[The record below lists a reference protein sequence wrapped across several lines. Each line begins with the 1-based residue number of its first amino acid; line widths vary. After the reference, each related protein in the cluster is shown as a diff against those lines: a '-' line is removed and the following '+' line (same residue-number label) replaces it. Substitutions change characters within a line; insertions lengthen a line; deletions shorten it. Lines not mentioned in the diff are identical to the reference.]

1 MLECLE
7 FRAEKNS
14 LGGEFQQYGKFSFS
28 RLEKGQG
35 LTVANTLRRV
45 LLYELPAVGIT
56 SVLIRTSNRTSEA
69 SENKNFEKESA
80 SGYNSDSSSIT
91 SAEQKLLGFESVKN
105 LENTNNEKKLSL
117 ENRTD
122 ISSQNGFFTG
132 ANLSTEISGLSEVA
146 SSHHEFSTLPGVKE
160 SVLEIL
166 FNLKSVV
173 FENIFSYSSI
183 QKGTLAL
190 RVDNFESTKDLDVSL
205 SAVSST
211 SPGVD
216 KVHPLRGFSK
226 AETLKDYKIRASQL
240 ILPSEIRLIHP
251 NQILATLT
259 KPETTFELEFTIE
272 KITQSDLTSTS
283 SFSGRAPNR
292 STRNRRILPIDGTI
306 FPVKKVNYTIEQD
319 SFGKEIVFFEVWT
332 NGGLH
337 PRDAIFQSIEKV
349 IKLFQTFQE

>member
-7 FRAEKNS
+7 FRDEKNALETGLDGVAGDTGRS
-14 LGGEFQQYGKFSFS
+14 HQYGKFSFS

-56 SVLIRTSNRTSEA
+56 SVFIRTS
-69 SENKNFEKESA
+69 
-80 SGYNSDSSSIT
+80 SGGVGFSPTGDRRQSLQPGLEEVASSS
-91 SAEQKLLGFESVKN
+91 SAFGPPE
-105 LENTNNEKKLSL
+105 LEGASPPNAGTERL
-117 ENRTD
+117 D
-122 ISSQNGFFTG
+122 IGTK
-132 ANLSTEISGLSEVA
+132 STTPVVGLSAGAEIALLSDVA

-166 FNLKSVV
+166 LNLKSVV
-173 FENIFSYSSI
+173 FENIFAYSSM
-183 QKGTLAL
+183 QKG
-190 RVDNFESTKDLDVSL
+190 SL
-205 SAVSST
+205 SLKRDETTLNQDVERSPQSSET
-211 SPGVD
+211 PFFEY
-216 KVHPLRGFSK
+216 KV
-226 AETLKDYKIRASQL
+226 RASQL
-240 ILPSEIRLIHP
+240 VLPSEIRVIHP
-251 NQILATLT
+251 DQVLATLINRPKAASST
-259 KPETTFELEFTIE
+259 DPETTFELEFTIE

-292 STRNRRILPIDGTI
+292 STRNRRILPIDGTV

-319 SFGKEIVFFEVWT
+319 SFGKESIFFEVWT

-337 PRDAIFQSIEKV
+337 PRDAMFQSIEKV

>member
-7 FRAEKNS
+7 FRDEKNY
-14 LGGEFQQYGKFSFS
+14 LGDESQQYGKFAFS

-56 SVLIRTSNRTSEA
+56 SVLIRSSNRTSELSQSKIFDKEFE
-69 SENKNFEKESA
+69 SENN
-80 SGYNSDSSSIT
+80 I
-91 SAEQKLLGFESVKN
+91 
-105 LENTNNEKKLSL
+105 ENTNNEKQLSL
-117 ENRTD
+117 ENQTE
-122 ISSQNGFFTG
+122 ISSQNNFSSGS
-132 ANLSTEISGLSEVA
+132 NLSTEIPFLSEIA

-190 RVDNFESTKDLDVSL
+190 RVADSESTKVSEIANPNNAQVVDSESALGKDLSSSL
-205 SAVSST
+205 TRSNS
-211 SPGVD
+211 
-216 KVHPLRGFSK
+216 
-226 AETLKDYKIRASQL
+226 TLKDYKIRASQL
-240 ILPSEIRLIHP
+240 ILPSEIRIIHP
-251 NQILATLT
+251 NKVLATLT

-272 KITQSDLTSTS
+272 KITQSDLTNTS

-337 PRDAIFQSIEKV
+337 PRDAVFQSIEKV

>member
-7 FRAEKNS
+7 FRDEKNS
-14 LGGEFQQYGKFSFS
+14 LGGEFQQYGKFAFS

-56 SVLIRTSNRTSEA
+56 SVLISNRTSERA
-69 SENKNFEKESA
+69 ESKTTD
-80 SGYNSDSSSIT
+80 N
-91 SAEQKLLGFESVKN
+91 QKKS
-105 LENTNNEKKLSL
+105 SL
-117 ENRTD
+117 ENRGNNEF
-122 ISSQNGFFTG
+122 SSGSLLPTSSSSGEAKAGTTEGGSKNEAGRE
-132 ANLSTEISGLSEVA
+132 NLSTEIPFLSEIA

-190 RVDNFESTKDLDVSL
+190 RVSDLERAKVSEISNHVNKAGDLLLSRSVERGNRESGGSL
-205 SAVSST
+205 NASS
-211 SPGVD
+211 S
-216 KVHPLRGFSK
+216 
-226 AETLKDYKIRASQL
+226 TLKDYKIRASQL
-240 ILPSEIRLIHP
+240 ILPSEIRIIHP

-319 SFGKEIVFFEVWT
+319 SFGKEIVFFEIWT